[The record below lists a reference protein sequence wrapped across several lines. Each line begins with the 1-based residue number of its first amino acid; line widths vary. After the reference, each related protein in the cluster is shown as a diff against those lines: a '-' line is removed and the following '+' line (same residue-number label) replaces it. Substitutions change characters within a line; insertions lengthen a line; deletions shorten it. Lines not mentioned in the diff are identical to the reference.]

1 MLKMMFLVLAALTSL
16 QAGAQALKFGY
27 FSYSEALKTMPD
39 YAVVQQNLE
48 SLRKQ
53 YEDETKRSEEEFNE
67 KYELFLDVQNELAA
81 PILKKRQAELQELLA
96 KSVEFRK
103 EARRLLRQARADMYA
118 PLRKKLDAM
127 LANIGR
133 RHGYAF
139 ILNTDGDAMPFVDPA
154 CGEDIT
160 DIVKGAIAASAA
172 KQSATAAPSGVGG
185 GVESDLELELGEE
198 EQER

>member
-67 KYELFLDVQNELAA
+67 KYEQFLDVQNELAA

-139 ILNTDGDAMPFVDPA
+139 ILNTDGDALPFVDPA

-172 KQSATAAPSGVGG
+172 KQSATAAPTGVG

-198 EQER
+198 EQ